1 MTPSERIAKCFR
13 DVLDAISLIEAWVKA
28 SGGADQAIC
37 HEIKTRS
44 AIERQLLV
52 ISEAAI
58 RVDRLDPTA
67 APRLAPGVDWP
78 GIRGIGNFIRH
89 KYDDLDASILVD
101 VVRNRLIGLRD
112 ACVRAVETLE
122 GE

>member
-13 DVLDAISLIEAWVKA
+13 DVLDAISLIEAWVEA

-37 HEIKTRS
+37 HDIKTRS

-58 RVDRLDPTA
+58 RLDRLDR
-67 APRLAPGVDWP
+67 PRLVDWQWAWT
-78 GIRGIGNFIRH
+78 GLAFE
-89 KYDDLDASILVD
+89 ASATSFGTSMMISMHRFWLMSSVT
-101 VVRNRLIGLRD
+101 G
-112 ACVRAVETLE
+112 
-122 GE
+122 

>member
-1 MTPSERIAKCFR
+1 LRRLA
-13 DVLDAISLIEAWVKA
+13 V
-28 SGGADQAIC
+28 
-37 HEIKTRS
+37 TRS

-58 RVDRLDPTA
+58 RLDRLDPTA

-78 GIRGIGNFIRH
+78 GIRGIGNFIGH

-112 ACVRAVETLE
+112 ACVRAVDTLE

>member
-1 MTPSERIAKCFR
+1 LTPSERIAKCFR
-13 DVLDAISLIEAWVKA
+13 DVLDAISLIETWVEA
-28 SGGADQAIC
+28 SGGTGQAIC
-37 HEIKTRS
+37 HDIKTRS

-52 ISEAAI
+52 ISEGSNPA
-58 RVDRLDPTA
+58 DPTA
-67 APRLAPGVDWP
+67 ARRLAPGVDWA
-78 GIRGIGNFIRH
+78 GIRGIGNFVRH

-112 ACVRAVETLE
+112 VCVRAVDTLE